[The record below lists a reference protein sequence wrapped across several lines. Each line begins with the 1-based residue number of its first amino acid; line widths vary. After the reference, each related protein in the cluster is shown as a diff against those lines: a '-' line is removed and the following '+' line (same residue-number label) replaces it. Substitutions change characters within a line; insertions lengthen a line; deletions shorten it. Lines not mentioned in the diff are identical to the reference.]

1 MTFGSTLARTAALC
15 CAISAIT
22 LASGRAAAAQVAS
35 PDSARTDP
43 DAHVPPVPAP
53 GEKIRVFAPSLP
65 EMDARLAGAFL
76 GVDSA
81 AGVRTLGV
89 SAHDGVHYIPCSS
102 VEQVEVQ
109 HLRHFPLWQKVA
121 WVVGGA
127 YVGLYLGHMVA
138 DNPPGSFSPED
149 PPLPHPEREHAAHRR
164 ENRMMI
170 GGTVLGAST
179 AYLAVRDMH
188 RWREAS
194 LGDCRKP
201 Q

>member
-1 MTFGSTLARTAALC
+1 MAQDAR
-15 CAISAIT
+15 
-22 LASGRAAAAQVAS
+22 
-35 PDSARTDP
+35 PDSTSP
-43 DAHVPPVPAP
+43 EPEAHVRPVPAP
-53 GEKIRVFAPSLP
+53 GQKIRVFAPTLP
-65 EMDARLAGAFL
+65 EMDARLSGAFL

-102 VEQVEVQ
+102 VEEVEVQ
-109 HLRHFPLWQKVA
+109 HVRHFPLWQKVA

-138 DNPPGSFSPED
+138 DNPPGTFTAED

-170 GGTVLGAST
+170 GGTVLGASA
-179 AYLAVRDMH
+179 AYLAIRDMH